1 MNESTGDEELPA
13 PAEQARRTETVIT
26 AGEDFTDFAPL
37 ARTLFERIGAETKLT
52 QWQINF
58 VLREAARTVP
68 GLLQLIQQH
77 KES

>member
-1 MNESTGDEELPA
+1 MNTNDEDLPA
-13 PAEQARRTETVIT
+13 PAEQARRSETVII

-37 ARTLFERIGAETKLT
+37 ARTLFERISAETKLT

>member
-1 MNESTGDEELPA
+1 MTTNDEGLPA
-13 PAEQARRTETVIT
+13 PAEQARRSETVII

-68 GLLQLIQQH
+68 GLLHLIQQH